1 MGQADDAYGREFARQ
16 QIISF
21 NMSEEA

>member
-1 MGQADDAYGREFARQ
+1 MGQADDAYGREFVGQ

-21 NMSEEA
+21 HPAEEA